1 MATPTAITVNG
12 LSKKYCRSL
21 KRSMIYGIRDLSR
34 NMLGLGSHPGRLR
47 PKEFWA
53 LDDIT
58 FDIERGKTL
67 GVIGPNGSG
76 KTTLLKI
83 LNGIFWPDRGHV
95 LIRGKVG
102 ALIEVGAGFHPLLT
116 GRENIFI
123 NGAILGMSRREVN
136 DKFDQIV
143 DFADIGDFLDSP
155 VKHYSSGMH
164 VRLGF
169 AIAVHCHPDILLV
182 DEVLA
187 VGDEGFQRKC
197 FDKIGELKENNCT
210 TVIVSHNMHSISS
223 FSDHILLLNHGQ
235 AEYFQTP
242 HDGITRY
249 SRLFIKQSNSEIEKN
264 CSGNDSIRFVHVE
277 TSPQKLSPGN
287 SFSFRLA
294 YEAQRDFP
302 DIEIDTAI
310 RNESDNDPRLYFQA
324 TNRAFDRRI
333 DINRGAG
340 TLEVTLEDI
349 PLCQSQSKII
359 LAIWSQKRTELLFWW
374 RVPVEFRGQAHSTGL
389 NLLNVEY
396 FLEK

>member
-1 MATPTAITVNG
+1 MATPTAVTVNG

-21 KRSMIYGIRDLSR
+21 KRSMIYGIQDLSL
-34 NMLGLGSHPGRLR
+34 NMLGLGSRPGRLR
-47 PKEFWA
+47 PGEFWA
-53 LDDIT
+53 LDDVT
-58 FDIERGKTL
+58 FDIQRGETL
-67 GVIGPNGSG
+67 GVVGPNGSG

-95 LIRGKVG
+95 LIHGKVG

-116 GRENIFI
+116 GRENIFV

-143 DFADIGDFLDSP
+143 DFADIGDFLDAP
-155 VKHYSSGMH
+155 VKHYSSGMY

-169 AIAVHCHPDILLV
+169 AIAVHCRPNILLV

-197 FDKIGELKENNCT
+197 FDKIGELKKNDCT
-210 TVIVSHNMHSISS
+210 TIIVSHNMHSISS
-223 FSDHILLLNHGQ
+223 FSDHVLLLNHGR

-242 HDGITRY
+242 QDGIQGY
-249 SRLFIKQSNSEIEKN
+249 SRLFLKQNNPEIEKN

-277 TSPQKLSPGN
+277 TSSQKLNPGD
-287 SFSFRLA
+287 SFTFHLS

-310 RNESDNDPRLYFQA
+310 RIDNDPRLYFQA
-324 TNRAFDRRI
+324 TNRAFNHRI
-333 DINRGAG
+333 DINRGSG
-340 TLEVTLEDI
+340 TLKVTCKDI
-349 PLCQSQSKII
+349 PLCQARSKII

-374 RVPVEFRGQAHSTGL
+374 RVPAEFRDQAHATGL